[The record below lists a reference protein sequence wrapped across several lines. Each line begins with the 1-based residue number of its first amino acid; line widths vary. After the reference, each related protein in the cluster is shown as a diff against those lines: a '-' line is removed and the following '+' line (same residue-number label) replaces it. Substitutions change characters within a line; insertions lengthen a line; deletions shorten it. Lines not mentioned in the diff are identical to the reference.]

1 MIESAAADGEVAWS
15 LSSIQIERACEEISR
30 SIGSLQLALQCPA
43 VAPRYRN
50 AHRRVSRLRTDCLR
64 HLSPH
69 PEHND
74 QWAVHVPLGKL
85 HSERWVPADEHIRQI
100 VARILLLR
108 GTAPLAPPPNSC
120 DWLLREPAGRQVS
133 YPRLSKALAQAAQRA
148 ACSAAFAH
156 ISFVVTLFATEM
168 LRAGISLPV
177 LKELLGHH
185 DIRMTMVY
193 VAVTQNDL
201 QRQYHRARQILS
213 RVHVLPDFPNG
224 QAIRL
229 VHQIWNRSVP
239 QGDGRIEPS
248 RRNCCIFC
256 SASELT
262 R

>member
-156 ISFVVTLFATEM
+156 ISFVVTL
-168 LRAGISLPV
+168 LPR
-177 LKELLGHH
+177 K
-185 DIRMTMVY
+185 
-193 VAVTQNDL
+193 
-201 QRQYHRARQILS
+201 
-213 RVHVLPDFPNG
+213 
-224 QAIRL
+224 
-229 VHQIWNRSVP
+229 
-239 QGDGRIEPS
+239 
-248 RRNCCIFC
+248 C
-256 SASELT
+256 SAPGLAFPFSKNYSGIT
-262 R
+262 IFV